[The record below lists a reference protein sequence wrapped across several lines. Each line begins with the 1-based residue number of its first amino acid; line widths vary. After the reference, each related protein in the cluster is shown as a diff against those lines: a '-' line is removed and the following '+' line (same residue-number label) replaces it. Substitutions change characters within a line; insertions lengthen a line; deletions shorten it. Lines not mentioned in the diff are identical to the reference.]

1 MSQVRRIYTC
11 IYIYHMWSK
20 ENQVRSRGRYWV
32 GHNPGNKSY
41 NSWSIVGNWQ
51 CGNPNLFPI
60 PPIRT
65 STNFVLFLPDVFYYH
80 LAECVCMCVRNTSWK
95 TLELRLLAQ
104 ILEQIFKFFFFFFF
118 FFSFFFCFCS
128 QGIRFSMIAICW
140 RSIPST
146 RYYPG
151 IFPTHYVN
159 SLPLALSPLYPTSPL
174 VHSIARSCSG
184 SQRNWAS
191 WMTTTQYELISLTP
205 TPLLPLYNPPLPTLL
220 ALKKMLCRRELRL
233 LNGKWFMPLVPP

>member
-1 MSQVRRIYTC
+1 MWQPQFIPHTPDKNLNKFRIVSAWR
-11 IYIYHMWSK
+11 ILLS
-20 ENQVRSRGRYWV
+20 
-32 GHNPGNKSY
+32 
-41 NSWSIVGNWQ
+41 SIW
-51 CGNPNLFPI
+51 L
-60 PPIRT
+60 
-65 STNFVLFLPDVFYYH
+65 
-80 LAECVCMCVRNTSWK
+80 CVRNTSWK

-104 ILEQIFKFFFFFFF
+104 ILEQIFKFFFFFFFF

-205 TPLLPLYNPPLPTLL
+205 TPLLPLYNPPFRPCLHW
-220 ALKKMLCRRELRL
+220 KKCFVDANCAYWMENDSCL
-233 LNGKWFMPLVPP
+233 WFHHSIIHIERGVRDCSP